1 MLLQVEAQEEAGEP
15 GGSPAGEPVLGGR
28 VGRQRSPFAQSC
40 AERPA
45 SHRKAGATPTAGL
58 AWGLPLRVWAGVRRA
73 RRQQLG
79 RRSPRH
85 GRRVPA

>member
-15 GGSPAGEPVLGGR
+15 IGSPAGEQALGR
-28 VGRQRSPFAQSC
+28 CVGRWRSLFAQLC
-40 AERPA
+40 VEGPA
-45 SHRKAGATPTAGL
+45 SHRKVGATPTAGVV
-58 AWGLPLRVWAGVRRA
+58 WGLPLRVWAGVRRA